1 MKARQMIRVGR
12 RLMLWVAG
20 LCLAGCLSPTLP
32 LPPPG
37 APEISAPDADGMVRV
52 EGIAATYSEVIAW
65 NRNTDVIA
73 GQVTRESPSYSIL
86 MAAEVDDTIEVW
98 YIKGDEES
106 PSVKVRVRAET
117 P

>member
-1 MKARQMIRVGR
+1 MSRVGR
-12 RLMLWVAG
+12 RRQLLFVAG
-20 LCLAGCLSPTLP
+20 LCLVGCLSPTLP
-32 LPPPG
+32 LPPP
-37 APEISAPDADGMVRV
+37 ATPSVSAPDESGMVHI
-52 EGIAATYSEVIAW
+52 EGVAVPQAEVIAW
-65 NRNTDVIA
+65 NRRTDVIA